1 MMKIGIMYV
10 LHGRKTSIPQ
20 KLYDIVKDFSDTLDL
35 PQAIGM
41 LEGQQHTLEDAVR
54 ELEKQKV
61 DKIIVV
67 PVLLFP
73 ATHAREDIPQR
84 MQECAAVPFEISET
98 LGTTKA
104 VYDWLKDRLQKAAET
119 HPTSPIMLV
128 AHGTTHYPE
137 PGEQLE
143 RIAAALRSD
152 LGREVFAT
160 NHLGEPH
167 YQAISG
173 ELPYI
178 VQRLFF
184 TDGYLAK
191 KIGFWFE
198 KNRPQDVLLE
208 QLLDAEAVHKALKE
222 RLEDAGCIR

>member
-1 MMKIGIMYV
+1 MKIGILYV

-20 KLYDIVKDFSDTLDL
+20 KLYNIVKGFTDTLAL

-41 LEGQQHTLEDAVR
+41 LEGQQQTLEDAVKT
-54 ELEKQKV
+54 LEEQLV
-61 DKIIVV
+61 DKIIVL

-73 ATHAREDIPQR
+73 ATHAREDVPER
-84 MQECAAVPFEISET
+84 MKACAAVPFEICAT
-98 LGTTKA
+98 LGTTRS
-104 VYDWLKDRLQKAAET
+104 VYDWLKKRLQIATALY
-119 HPTSPIMLV
+119 PTLPVMLV
-128 AHGTTHYPE
+128 AHGTTHYSE

-143 RIAAALRSD
+143 RIAAALRAD

-173 ELPYI
+173 ENPYI

-191 KIGFWFE
+191 RIGGWFE
-198 KNRPQDVLLE
+198 EKRPQDVLLE
-208 QLLDAEAVHKALKE
+208 QLLDTEAVHAALDE
-222 RLEDAGCIR
+222 RLEDMGCIQ

>member
-1 MMKIGIMYV
+1 MKSGIMYV

-20 KLYDIVKDFSDTLDL
+20 KLLNIVKDFTDTLDL

-41 LEGQQHTLEDAVR
+41 LEGQQQTLEDAVKL
-54 ELEKQKV
+54 LEEQAV
-61 DKIIVV
+61 GKIIVV

-84 MQECAAVPFEISET
+84 MKACAAVPFEICAT
-98 LGTTKA
+98 LGTTRA
-104 VYDWLKDRLQKAAET
+104 VYGWLKGRLQEVAES
-119 HPTSPIMLV
+119 HPTLPVMLV

-137 PGEQLE
+137 PAEQLE

-152 LGREVFAT
+152 LGRDVFAT

-167 YQAISG
+167 YQTISG
-173 ELPYI
+173 EHPYI

-191 KIGFWFE
+191 KIGVWFE

-208 QLLDAEAVHKALKE
+208 QLLDAEAIHAALKE

>member
-1 MMKIGIMYV
+1 MNIGILYV

-20 KLYDIVKDFSDTLDL
+20 KLLNIVKEFSDTLDL
-35 PQAIGM
+35 LQAMGM
-41 LEGQQHTLEDAVR
+41 LEGQQQTLESAVTL
-54 ELEKQKV
+54 LEEQAV
-61 DKIIVV
+61 EKIVVV

-84 MQECAAVPFEISET
+84 MQASASVPFEICET
-98 LGTTKA
+98 LGSTRA
-104 VYDWLKDRLQKAAET
+104 VYGWLKGQLQEVT
-119 HPTSPIMLV
+119 ERHPTLPVMLV
-128 AHGTTHYPE
+128 VHGTTHYTE
-137 PGEQLE
+137 PAEQLE

-191 KIGFWFE
+191 KTGVWFE
-198 KNRPQDVLLE
+198 NNRPQDVLLE
-208 QLLDAEAVHKALKE
+208 QLLDAEAVHAALKE

>member
-1 MMKIGIMYV
+1 MKIGIMYV

-20 KLYDIVKDFSDTLDL
+20 KLSNIVKDFSDTLDL

-41 LEGQQHTLEDAVR
+41 LEGQQHMLENAVKQ
-54 ELEKQKV
+54 LEEQKV

-84 MQECAAVPFEISET
+84 MQACSAVPFEISET

-104 VYDWLKDRLQKAAET
+104 VYDWLRDRLQEAAES
-119 HPTSPIMLV
+119 HPKFPIMLV

-152 LGREVFAT
+152 LGRAVLAT

-173 ELPYI
+173 EQPYI

-184 TDGYLAK
+184 TDGYLVK
-191 KIGFWFE
+191 KIGCWFE
-198 KNRPQDVLLE
+198 KNRPQDILLE
-208 QLLDAEAVHKALKE
+208 QLLDSEAVHKALKE
-222 RLEDAGCIR
+222 RLEEAGCIR

>member
-1 MMKIGIMYV
+1 LESAVTLLEEQAVEKIV
-10 LHGRKTSIPQ
+10 
-20 KLYDIVKDFSDTLDL
+20 
-35 PQAIGM
+35 
-41 LEGQQHTLEDAVR
+41 
-54 ELEKQKV
+54 
-61 DKIIVV
+61 VV

-84 MQECAAVPFEISET
+84 MQASASVPFEICET
-98 LGTTKA
+98 LGSTRA
-104 VYDWLKDRLQKAAET
+104 VYGWLKGRLQEVT
-119 HPTSPIMLV
+119 ERHPKLPVMLV
-128 AHGTTHYPE
+128 VHGTTHYTE
-137 PGEQLE
+137 PAEQLE

-173 ELPYI
+173 EHPYI

-191 KIGFWFE
+191 KIGVWFE
-198 KNRPQDVLLE
+198 NNRPQDVLLE
-208 QLLDAEAVHKALKE
+208 QLLDAEAVHAALKE

>member
-1 MMKIGIMYV
+1 V
-10 LHGRKTSIPQ
+10 
-20 KLYDIVKDFSDTLDL
+20 
-35 PQAIGM
+35 
-41 LEGQQHTLEDAVR
+41 E
-54 ELEKQKV
+54 
-61 DKIIVV
+61 KIIVI

-84 MQECAAVPFEISET
+84 MQACAAVPFEISET

-104 VYDWLKDRLQKAAET
+104 VYDWLKDRLQEAAET
-119 HPTSPIMLV
+119 HPTFPIMLV

-208 QLLDAEAVHKALKE
+208 QLLDAEAVHTALKE

>member
-1 MMKIGIMYV
+1 MKIGIMYV

-20 KLYDIVKDFSDTLDL
+20 KLSNIVKEFSDTLDF

-41 LEGQQHTLEDAVR
+41 LEGQQQTLEDAVKM
-54 ELEKQKV
+54 LEEQAV
-61 DKIIVV
+61 EKIIVV

-84 MQECAAVPFEISET
+84 MQACAAVPFEISET

-104 VYDWLKDRLQKAAET
+104 VYDWLRDRLQEAAET
-119 HPTSPIMLV
+119 HPMFPIMLV

-137 PGEQLE
+137 PGEQLG
-143 RIAAALRSD
+143 RIVAALRSD

-173 ELPYI
+173 EQPYI

>member
-1 MMKIGIMYV
+1 MNIGIMYV

-20 KLYDIVKDFSDTLDL
+20 KLSNIVKDFTDTLAL

-41 LEGQQHTLEDAVR
+41 LEGQQQTLEDAVKA
-54 ELEKQKV
+54 LEERPV

-84 MQECAAVPFEISET
+84 MKASASVPFEICET
-98 LGTTKA
+98 LGTTRA
-104 VYDWLKDRLQKAAET
+104 VYDWLKSRLQEATER
-119 HPTSPIMLV
+119 HPKFPVMLV

-137 PGEQLE
+137 PAEQLG
-143 RIAAALRSD
+143 RIAVALSSD

-173 ELPYI
+173 EHPYI

-191 KIGFWFE
+191 KIGIWFE

-208 QLLDAEAVHKALKE
+208 QLLDAEAVHTALKE

>member
-1 MMKIGIMYV
+1 MKSGIMYV

-20 KLYDIVKDFSDTLDL
+20 QLLNIVKDFTDTLDL

-41 LEGQQHTLEDAVR
+41 LEGQQQTLEDAVKL
-54 ELEKQKV
+54 LEEQAV
-61 DKIIVV
+61 GKIIVV

-84 MQECAAVPFEISET
+84 MKACAAVPFEICAT
-98 LGTTKA
+98 LGTTRA
-104 VYDWLKDRLQKAAET
+104 VYGWLKGRLQEVAES
-119 HPTSPIMLV
+119 HPTLPVMLV

-137 PGEQLE
+137 PAEQLE

-152 LGREVFAT
+152 LGRDVFAT

-167 YQAISG
+167 YQTISG
-173 ELPYI
+173 EHPYI

-191 KIGFWFE
+191 KIGVWFE
-198 KNRPQDVLLE
+198 KKRPQDVLLE
-208 QLLDAEAVHKALKE
+208 QLLDAEAIHAALKE

>member
-1 MMKIGIMYV
+1 M
-10 LHGRKTSIPQ
+10 
-20 KLYDIVKDFSDTLDL
+20 
-35 PQAIGM
+35 QA
-41 LEGQQHTLEDAVR
+41 
-54 ELEKQKV
+54 
-61 DKIIVV
+61 
-67 PVLLFP
+67 
-73 ATHAREDIPQR
+73 
-84 MQECAAVPFEISET
+84 CAGVPFEICET

-104 VYDWLKDRLQKAAET
+104 VYDWLKDRLQEAAET
-119 HPTSPIMLV
+119 HPTFPIMLV

-152 LGREVFAT
+152 LGRDVFAT

>member
-1 MMKIGIMYV
+1 MKIGIMYV

-20 KLYDIVKDFSDTLDL
+20 KLSNIVKEFSDTLDF

-41 LEGQQHTLEDAVR
+41 LEGQQQTLEDAVKM
-54 ELEKQKV
+54 LEEQAV
-61 DKIIVV
+61 EKIIVV

-84 MQECAAVPFEISET
+84 MQACAAVPFEISET

-104 VYDWLKDRLQKAAET
+104 VYDWLRDRLQEAAET
-119 HPTSPIMLV
+119 HPTFPIMLV

-137 PGEQLE
+137 PGEQLGW
-143 RIAAALRSD
+143 IVAALKSD

-173 ELPYI
+173 EQPYI

-222 RLEDAGCIR
+222 RLEDAECIR

>member
-1 MMKIGIMYV
+1 MKIGIMYV

-20 KLYDIVKDFSDTLDL
+20 KLYAIVKDFCETLDL

-41 LEGQQHTLEDAVR
+41 LEGQQQKLEDAVKA
-54 ELEKQKV
+54 LEKLNV
-61 DKIIVV
+61 HKIIVV

-73 ATHAREDIPQR
+73 ATHARQDIPQR
-84 MQECAAVPFEISET
+84 MAACAAVPFDICGT

-104 VYDWLKDRLQKAAET
+104 IYDWLNGRLQEAIAS
-119 HPTSPIMLV
+119 HPTFPVMLV

-137 PGEQLE
+137 PAEQLE
-143 RIAAALRSD
+143 RIAAALRKD
-152 LGREVFAT
+152 LGREVCAT

-173 ELPYI
+173 ERPYI

-208 QLLDAEAVHKALKE
+208 QLIDSEAVHKALKE

>member
-1 MMKIGIMYV
+1 MKIGIMYV

-20 KLYDIVKDFSDTLDL
+20 KLSNIVKDFSDTLDL

-41 LEGQQHTLEDAVR
+41 LEGQQQMLEDAVKQ
-54 ELEKQKV
+54 LEKQKV

-84 MQECAAVPFEISET
+84 MKACAAVPFEICAT
-98 LGTTKA
+98 LGTTRA
-104 VYDWLKDRLQKAAET
+104 VYGWLKGRLQEVT
-119 HPTSPIMLV
+119 ERHPTLPVMLV

-137 PGEQLE
+137 PAEQLE

-167 YQAISG
+167 YQTISG
-173 ELPYI
+173 EHPYI

-191 KIGFWFE
+191 KIGVWFE
-198 KNRPQDVLLE
+198 NNRPQDVLLE
-208 QLLDAEAVHKALKE
+208 QLLDAEAVHAALKE

>member
-1 MMKIGIMYV
+1 MKIGIIYV

-20 KLYDIVKDFSDTLDL
+20 KLANIVKDFSDSLDL

-41 LEGQQHTLEDAVR
+41 LEGQRQTLEEAVIA
-54 ELEKQKV
+54 LEEQMV

-84 MQECAAVPFEISET
+84 MAASAAVPFEICGT
-98 LGTTKA
+98 LGTTRA
-104 VYDWLKDRLQKAAET
+104 VYDWLKKGLAEAAER
-119 HPTSPIMLV
+119 HPTYPIMLV

-137 PGEQLE
+137 PAEQLE
-143 RIAAALRSD
+143 RIAAALRAD
-152 LGREVFAT
+152 LHREVFAS

-173 ELPYI
+173 DQPYI

-198 KNRPQDVLLE
+198 NNRPQDVLLE
-208 QLLDAEAVHKALKE
+208 HLIDAEAVHQALKE

>member
-1 MMKIGIMYV
+1 MKIGIMYV

-20 KLYDIVKDFSDTLDL
+20 KLYDIVKDFSHTLDL

-84 MQECAAVPFEISET
+84 MQACAGVPFEICET

-104 VYDWLKDRLQKAAET
+104 VYDWLKDRLQEVAVT
-119 HPTSPIMLV
+119 HPTFPIMLV

-152 LGREVFAT
+152 LGRDVFAT

-167 YQAISG
+167 YQAISE

>member
-1 MMKIGIMYV
+1 MNIGILYV

-20 KLYDIVKDFSDTLDL
+20 KLLNIVKEFSDTLDL
-35 PQAIGM
+35 LQAIGM
-41 LEGQQHTLEDAVR
+41 LEGQQQTLESAVTL
-54 ELEKQKV
+54 LEEQAV
-61 DKIIVV
+61 EKIVVV

-84 MQECAAVPFEISET
+84 MQASASVPFEICET
-98 LGTTKA
+98 LGSTRA
-104 VYDWLKDRLQKAAET
+104 VYGWLKGRLQEVT
-119 HPTSPIMLV
+119 ERHPKLPVMLV
-128 AHGTTHYPE
+128 VHGTTHYTE
-137 PGEQLE
+137 PAEQLE

-173 ELPYI
+173 EHPYI

-184 TDGYLAK
+184 ADGYLAK
-191 KIGFWFE
+191 KIGVWFE
-198 KNRPQDVLLE
+198 NNRPQDVLLE
-208 QLLDAEAVHKALKE
+208 QLLDAEAVHAALKE

>member
-1 MMKIGIMYV
+1 MKIGIMYV

-20 KLYDIVKDFSDTLDL
+20 KLSNIVKDFSDTLDF

-41 LEGQQHTLEDAVR
+41 LEGQQQTLEDAVKT
-54 ELEKQKV
+54 LEEQAV
-61 DKIIVV
+61 EKIIVI

-84 MQECAAVPFEISET
+84 MQACAAVPFEISET

-104 VYDWLKDRLQKAAET
+104 VYDWLKDRLQEAAET
-119 HPTSPIMLV
+119 HPTFPIMLV

-137 PGEQLE
+137 PGEQLG
-143 RIAAALRSD
+143 RIVAALKSD

-173 ELPYI
+173 EQSYI

-198 KNRPQDVLLE
+198 KNRPQDMLLE
-208 QLLDAEAVHKALKE
+208 QLLDAEAVHTALKE

>member
-1 MMKIGIMYV
+1 MKIGIMYV

-20 KLYDIVKDFSDTLDL
+20 KLSNIVKDFCDTLDL

-41 LEGQQHTLEDAVR
+41 LEGQQQTMEDAVK
-54 ELEKQKV
+54 ELEKQTV

-84 MQECAAVPFEISET
+84 MQACAAVPFEIRRT

-104 VYDWLKDRLQKAAET
+104 IYDWLKDRLQEAAAS
-119 HPTSPIMLV
+119 HPTLPVMLV

-143 RIAAALRSD
+143 RIAAALSSD

-173 ELPYI
+173 AQPYI

-184 TDGYLAK
+184 TDGYLAQ
-191 KIGFWFE
+191 KIGCWFE

-222 RLEDAGCIR
+222 RLEDTGCIR

>member
-1 MMKIGIMYV
+1 MKIGIMYV

-20 KLYDIVKDFSDTLDL
+20 KLSNIVKEFSDTLDF

-41 LEGQQHTLEDAVR
+41 LEGQQKTLEDAVKM
-54 ELEKQKV
+54 LEEQAV
-61 DKIIVV
+61 EKIIVV

-84 MQECAAVPFEISET
+84 MQACAAVPFEISET

-104 VYDWLKDRLQKAAET
+104 VYDWLRDRLQEAAESQ
-119 HPTSPIMLV
+119 PTFPIMLV

-137 PGEQLE
+137 PAEQLG

-173 ELPYI
+173 GQSYI

-198 KNRPQDVLLE
+198 KNRPQDMLLE
-208 QLLDAEAVHKALKE
+208 QLLDAEAIHTALKE

>member
-1 MMKIGIMYV
+1 MKIGIMYV

-20 KLYDIVKDFSDTLDL
+20 KLSNIVKDFSDTLDF

-41 LEGQQHTLEDAVR
+41 LEGQQQTLEDAVKT
-54 ELEKQKV
+54 LEEQAV
-61 DKIIVV
+61 EKIIVI

-84 MQECAAVPFEISET
+84 MQACAAVPFEISET

-104 VYDWLKDRLQKAAET
+104 VYDWLKDRLQEAAET
-119 HPTSPIMLV
+119 HPTFPIMLV

-143 RIAAALRSD
+143 RIAAALKSD

-160 NHLGEPH
+160 SHLGEPH

-173 ELPYI
+173 EQSYI

-198 KNRPQDVLLE
+198 KNRPQDMLLE
-208 QLLDAEAVHKALKE
+208 QLLDAEAVHTALKE

>member
-1 MMKIGIMYV
+1 M
-10 LHGRKTSIPQ
+10 
-20 KLYDIVKDFSDTLDL
+20 
-35 PQAIGM
+35 
-41 LEGQQHTLEDAVR
+41 
-54 ELEKQKV
+54 
-61 DKIIVV
+61 
-67 PVLLFP
+67 
-73 ATHAREDIPQR
+73 
-84 MQECAAVPFEISET
+84 
-98 LGTTKA
+98 
-104 VYDWLKDRLQKAAET
+104 T
-119 HPTSPIMLV
+119 HPTFPIMLV

-152 LGREVFAT
+152 LGRDVFAT

>member
-1 MMKIGIMYV
+1 MNIGILYV

-20 KLYDIVKDFSDTLDL
+20 KLLNIVKEFSDTLDL
-35 PQAIGM
+35 LQAIGM
-41 LEGQQHTLEDAVR
+41 LEGQQQTLESAVTL
-54 ELEKQKV
+54 LEEQAV
-61 DKIIVV
+61 EKIVVV

-84 MQECAAVPFEISET
+84 MQASASVPFEICET
-98 LGTTKA
+98 LGSTRA
-104 VYDWLKDRLQKAAET
+104 VYGWLKGRLQEVT
-119 HPTSPIMLV
+119 ERHPKLPVMLV
-128 AHGTTHYPE
+128 VHGTTHYTE
-137 PGEQLE
+137 PAEQLE

>member
-1 MMKIGIMYV
+1 MISSKISVTPWI
-10 LHGRKTSIPQ
+10 
-20 KLYDIVKDFSDTLDL
+20 L

-84 MQECAAVPFEISET
+84 MQACAGVPFEICET

-104 VYDWLKDRLQKAAET
+104 VYDWLKDRLQEAAET
-119 HPTSPIMLV
+119 HPTFPIMLV

-152 LGREVFAT
+152 LGRDVFAYESSGGT
-160 NHLGEPH
+160 ALSGDFRENSPTLCQAAVLYRWLLG
-167 YQAISG
+167 
-173 ELPYI
+173 
-178 VQRLFF
+178 
-184 TDGYLAK
+184 K
-191 KIGFWFE
+191 
-198 KNRPQDVLLE
+198 KNRFLVRKKPASGCV
-208 QLLDAEAVHKALKE
+208 
-222 RLEDAGCIR
+222 AGTVA